1 MTAFWGEYSIHFVVS
16 DVVNNGTTNTN
27 HLTSISQAS
36 RKHLAYKYKH
46 LKAYP
51 LGSIVLINPHN
62 RIASHVVS
70 ALSCEHSI
78 TRAIPYR

>member
-1 MTAFWGEYSIHFVVS
+1 MMLLNP
-16 DVVNNGTTNTN
+16 NNGTTNTN
-27 HLTSISQAS
+27 HLASISRAS
-36 RKHLAYKYKH
+36 RKHLAYKYKHLATH